1 LSIPSIIFVRWQ
13 QSQHVSRSWS
23 CVPCVVLLGP
33 YLEVRGGRRQSAILP
48 FKRAMTVSY
57 RLSIVSDRCTVANI
71 RPQFAIECH
80 RRSIIREWGHFRTK
94 FEAKRLIDVSHIYWG
109 CCMQKKSCHYFLRLS
124 TVHERDSSP
133 VIRRPKKS
141 TKPPVHRRL
150 SRVPWLDLVIK
161 R

>member
-1 LSIPSIIFVRWQ
+1 MSIPSIIFVRWQ

-94 FEAKRLIDVSHIYWG
+94 FEAKRLIDVSQIYWG
-109 CCMQKKSCHYFLRLS
+109 CMQKKSCHYFLRLS